1 MYFSRVMAGSDELL
15 LFIKGMSKAEK
26 RFFKLHASGQQAS
39 EDKQY
44 LRLFDIYNKYS
55 KPKELEAKIASEDLN
70 KHLSWARNRLFQHL
84 LSSMR
89 TFHAS
94 KTKSRELTAM
104 VQDVELLYQRRIY
117 GKGAKE
123 LVKAKA
129 LATKLE
135 LFNELLTLIE
145 LESRMAM
152 ERQEKHYREKVKG
165 LEEEGTEVLRKIKL
179 LLDLRGLKNELL
191 VLVRD
196 RHALRDEEK
205 VAKLE
210 ALMGAVPLKLE
221 TEKDGFMARHIQLYI
236 QAVYHQLKGE
246 FDQAYQQHHAA
257 VNHWRSH
264 PHMMEAHSNTYRLTC
279 YNFMATCHNANQY
292 EGFPEAMDEFLNLP
306 ILTPN
311 GEAEVFQNGTS
322 LNILYLMNTGKMK
335 EAVDMVPQIEK
346 GLKKYGEKINKSR
359 RLTFYYNIS
368 SLYFLCGQ
376 FANANL
382 WNEKII
388 GFGATPARRDLRG
401 TAEIFRLL
409 INYEAGE
416 TDYLES
422 LLSSSYVY
430 LKRNQLLFSLEK
442 MVIRRLRAFIVS
454 GIASVPKAEWESFL
468 DELMSK
474 QEQEQEP
481 QRNTPILGVLDVWV
495 QSKIQNRTM
504 EEIHLENLNLSQ

>member
-55 KPKELEAKIASEDLN
+55 KPAELEAKIKAEGLG

-89 TFHAS
+89 NFHAS
-94 KTKSRELTAM
+94 KTKARELTALI
-104 VQDVELLYQRRIY
+104 QDIGLLYQRRIY

-129 LATKLE
+129 LAAKLE

-145 LESRMAM
+145 LESRMVM

-165 LEEEGTEVLRKIKL
+165 LEEEATEVLRKMKL

-196 RHALRDEEK
+196 RHAFRDEEK
-205 VAKLE
+205 VDRLE
-210 ALMGAVPLKLE
+210 ALMEAIPRELHA
-221 TEKDGFMARHIQLYI
+221 EKDGFMARHVQLYI
-236 QAVYHQLKGE
+236 LAVYHQLKGE
-246 FDQAYQQHHAA
+246 FDQAYLQHQAA

-264 PHMMEAHSNTYRLTC
+264 PHMVEAHSNTYRLTC

-292 EGFPEAMDEFLNLP
+292 EGFPEALDEFLSIP
-306 ILTPN
+306 VLTPN
-311 GEAEVFQNGTS
+311 EEAEVFQNGTS
-322 LNILYLMNTGKMK
+322 LNFLYLMNAGKMDK
-335 EAVDMVPQIEK
+335 AIELVPHIEK

-388 GFGATPARRDLRG
+388 DFGAIPSRKDLRG
-401 TAEIFRLL
+401 TAEILRLL

-416 TDYLES
+416 SDYLES

-430 LKRNQLLFSLEK
+430 LKRNQLLFYLEK
-442 MVIRRLRAFIVS
+442 TVIRRLRSFIVS
-454 GIASVPKAEWESFL
+454 SNPSVPNEEWQSFYA
-468 DELMSK
+468 ELMS
-474 QEQEQEP
+474 EQEQEP
-481 QRNTPILGVLDVWV
+481 MRNTPILGVLDVWV
-495 QSKIQNRTM
+495 QSKIQNRSM
-504 EEIHLENLNLSQ
+504 EEIHTENLNLPK